1 MKRELKRE
9 QTTKLLLDTTRT
21 LISEK
26 GCSKTTLSD
35 IMERSGL
42 SKGAIFHYVQG
53 KDELL
58 ALVLES
64 RLAEINDRFFDAVA
78 QGVPQFKGP
87 MQKIT
92 ESLSILDDPS
102 DVTNQILMYLLSKSD
117 QPAVSE
123 VIQRFYEQA
132 VNASKQWIKAGQ
144 QHDVIP
150 ASINADKTAELFVL
164 LSYGFRMRAATAP
177 QTISFGISD
186 FSEFIVNILQP
197 NSNSKKESGD

>member
-9 QTTKLLLDTTRT
+9 QTTKLLLDTTQA

-58 ALVLES
+58 ALVLEA
-64 RLAEINDRFFDAVA
+64 RLEAISARFFDAVH
-78 QGVPQFKGP
+78 QEDTPQFKAP
-87 MQKIT
+87 MQEIT
-92 ESLSILDDPS
+92 NSLSILSDPS

-132 VNASKQWIKAGQ
+132 VSASKQWILAGQ
-144 QHDVIP
+144 QHNVIP
-150 ASINADKTAELFVL
+150 AAVNADKTAELFVL

-177 QTISFGISD
+177 QAISFGISD
-186 FSEFIVNILQP
+186 FSELIINILQP
-197 NSNSKKESGD
+197 NSNSKF